1 MDYFQHLTHIELGAA
16 VTVAS
21 LVRIVL
27 AIKFLF
33 RSKGPIPP
41 GPPGLPFV
49 GNIFQLPAK
58 GQYLKFTEWKEKYG
72 PIFSLN
78 LMGQLVV
85 VLNTHQVAA
94 DLLDRRSLSHSDRPR
109 FIRQQR
115 WRRLRRAA
123 HEGLNIRAAEKLQPQ
138 QKREAATL
146 AAYIIRDPDE
156 WEEHLKR
163 YDFPLQVVRHW
174 CAVYALPSIPSNDD
188 PLVTRINEHMHRT
201 VDAGQPGNYLVEVF
215 PIMKLISSWMAK
227 WKRDALHWHR
237 EDTKMFEELLEPVQ
251 KAVRIPTFAD
261 QANLPYIRAL
271 VKETLRWRAPGPL
284 GLPRRA
290 HKDDFYEGY
299 FIPKGTVVIDPE
311 IFTDPDQFQPERFLD
326 STGTI
331 DIVPTDT
338 HGHGHVSFGF
348 GRRICVGLSVA
359 NQSLFID
366 MAYLVWALNIR
377 KAKDSDGNPITPSR
391 TDEIEDG
398 LVVRP
403 VPFTCNITSHGENT
417 VSLLEAAQLS

>member
-1 MDYFQHLTHIELGAA
+1 
-16 VTVAS
+16 
-21 LVRIVL
+21 
-27 AIKFLF
+27 
-33 RSKGPIPP
+33 
-41 GPPGLPFV
+41 
-49 GNIFQLPAK
+49 
-58 GQYLKFTEWKEKYG
+58 
-72 PIFSLN
+72 
-78 LMGQLVV
+78 MGQLVV
-85 VLNTHQVAA
+85 VLNTHKVAA
-94 DLLDRRSLSHSDRPR
+94 DLLDRRSLIYSDRPR
-109 FIRQQR
+109 FIMVYEYLSGGLLISGAPYGEL

-138 QKREAATL
+138 QEREAATL

-156 WEEHLKR
+156 WEEHLKTLSR
-163 YDFPLQVVRHW
+163 VFAFDR
-174 CAVYALPSIPSNDD
+174 VYALPSIPSNDD
-188 PLVTRINEHMHRT
+188 PL
-201 VDAGQPGNYLVEVF
+201 PGNYLVEVF
-215 PIMKLISSWMAK
+215 PIMKLIPSWMAK
-227 WKRDALHWHR
+227 KTR
-237 EDTKMFEELLEPVQ
+237 KMFEELLEPVQ
-251 KAVRIPTFAD
+251 KAVAAGDSPNCLAASLIENNNNLSDKENRMAGGNNVTAAALSVFMLAMTLYPDVLRKAQVEVDEVVGRQRVPTFAD

-284 GLPRRA
+284 GVPRRA
-290 HKDDFYEGY
+290 NKDDFYEGY
-299 FIPKGTVVIDPE
+299 FIPKFLSDLYSGTVVMYNAC
-311 IFTDPDQFQPERFLD
+311 FNPERFLD

-391 TDEIEDG
+391 TDEIDDG

-403 VPFTCNITSHGENT
+403 VPFTCNITSRGENT
-417 VSLLEAAQLS
+417 VPLLEAAQLS

>member
-21 LVRIVL
+21 LVPIVL

-41 GPPGLPFV
+41 GPPGLPFL

-94 DLLDRRSLSHSDRPR
+94 DLLVARGAETTSFGKPKSKLMRWWVA
-109 FIRQQR
+109 QR
-115 WRRLRRAA
+115 
-123 HEGLNIRAAEKLQPQ
+123 
-138 QKREAATL
+138 
-146 AAYIIRDPDE
+146 
-156 WEEHLKR
+156 
-163 YDFPLQVVRHW
+163 V
-174 CAVYALPSIPSNDD
+174 
-188 PLVTRINEHMHRT
+188 
-201 VDAGQPGNYLVEVF
+201 
-215 PIMKLISSWMAK
+215 
-227 WKRDALHWHR
+227 
-237 EDTKMFEELLEPVQ
+237 
-251 KAVRIPTFAD
+251 PTFAD

-284 GLPRRA
+284 GVPRRA
-290 HKDDFYEGY
+290 NKDDFYEGY
-299 FIPKGTVVIDPE
+299 FIPKGTVVMYNAC
-311 IFTDPDQFQPERFLD
+311 
-326 STGTI
+326 
-331 DIVPTDT
+331 
-338 HGHGHVSFGF
+338 FGF

-417 VSLLEAAQLS
+417 VLMLLLIEPSSFRDVSIKNPARISIPVTFLGLNAKSSPLRSPLSRGPGADANNPRKTLRDRFGAFKKIFNQCLVPPS